1 MTSQEVDA
9 AIRQSLGL
17 SAKPEAIPTV
27 PQEGHVC
34 EFPFW
39 SFSKQRS
46 TETKLHIDYEDG
58 AFLTIRA
65 PEGMPSPGFPG
76 YLDVILFYGQ
86 RDLFLQ
92 DHTFHRF

>member
-1 MTSQEVDA
+1 V
-9 AIRQSLGL
+9 
-17 SAKPEAIPTV
+17 PTV

-46 TETKLHIDYEDG
+46 SETKLHIDYEDG
-58 AFLTIRA
+58 SFLTIRA

-92 DHTFHRF
+92 DGGPGVIAGKFTVVEVAKN